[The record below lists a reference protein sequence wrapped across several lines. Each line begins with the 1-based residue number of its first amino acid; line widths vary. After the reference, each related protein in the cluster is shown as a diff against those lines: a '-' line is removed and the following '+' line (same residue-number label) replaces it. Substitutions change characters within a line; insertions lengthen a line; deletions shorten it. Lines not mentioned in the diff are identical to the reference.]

1 MTDEMRDTII
11 KLRQGDSGAFRFL
24 FDAYADKALRF
35 ASAYVRNSDHAKD
48 IVQETFIRVY
58 RNIGSFDM
66 RKEFEPWFYRILT
79 NECLRH
85 LGKGKAA
92 EVPLESIENQIG
104 YAETAEYDFEEA
116 GTLSEIIGNL
126 EDMYRIPLILMYID
140 GFTEQEIAKILDLNV
155 NTVKSRLY
163 KTRRRLREVLARE
176 EGDVRYGR

>member
-11 KLRQGDSGAFRFL
+11 RLRQGDSGAFRFL

-48 IVQETFIRVY
+48 IVQESFIRVY

-66 RKEFEPWFYRILT
+66 GKEFEPWFYRILT

-85 LGKGKAA
+85 LGKGKTA
-92 EVPLESIENQIG
+92 EVPLESIENHKD
-104 YAETAEYDFEEA
+104 YAVTSELDFEEA
-116 GTLSEIIGNL
+116 GTLTGIIGSL
-126 EDMYRIPLILMYID
+126 EDMYRIPLLLMYLE
-140 GFTEQEIAKILDLNV
+140 GFTENEIAKILDLNV

-163 KTRRRLREVLARE
+163 KTRRWLREALARE
-176 EGDVRYGR
+176 EGELKYGR